1 MLPTSIL
8 EAFYCLNILQK
19 MYFTWMAEAII
30 KSYTLNYFF
39 PHIFKPS
46 LADLLSLFM
55 HNAS

>member
-19 MYFTWMAEAII
+19 IYFTWMAEAKI

>member
-19 MYFTWMAEAII
+19 IYFTWMAEAII
-30 KSYTLNYFF
+30 KFYTLNYFL
-39 PHIFKPS
+39 PHIFNPS